1 MTHYRRLFRPAH
13 LLMCLCVAATAA
25 LAADPAPETLAP
37 GQVLRGHFV
46 QERQLAGFARPLR
59 SEGSFVLAPGRG
71 LIWRGEKPFA
81 STTIITAGGI
91 LQLANG
97 QEAMRLSASKLPGLG
112 QLYTVLGAA
121 LSGNTTPLKQTFTVS
136 QSSDANGW
144 RIELRPLKPDSM
156 AMSQLKGLILKGG
169 RYVDSVEVDRTGG
182 DVDRI
187 AFSAHIVGKADLT
200 SEELAQLKA
209 AGR

>member
-1 MTHYRRLFRPAH
+1 
-13 LLMCLCVAATAA
+13 
-25 LAADPAPETLAP
+25 
-37 GQVLRGHFV
+37 
-46 QERQLAGFARPLR
+46 
-59 SEGSFVLAPGRG
+59 
-71 LIWRGEKPFA
+71 
-81 STTIITAGGI
+81 
-91 LQLANG
+91 
-97 QEAMRLSASKLPGLG
+97 
-112 QLYTVLGAA
+112 VLGAA

-187 AFSAHIVGKADLT
+187 TFSAHIVSKADLT
-200 SEELAQLKA
+200 SEERTQLKA
-209 AGR
+209 AGK